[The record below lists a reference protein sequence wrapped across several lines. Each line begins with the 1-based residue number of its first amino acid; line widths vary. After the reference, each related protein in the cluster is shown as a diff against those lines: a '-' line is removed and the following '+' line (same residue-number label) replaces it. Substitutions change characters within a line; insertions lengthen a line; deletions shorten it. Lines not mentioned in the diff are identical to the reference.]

1 MPDKTFHLVVRFS
14 DNLFGISDVIA
25 KHNDVVSKYGYVWFG
40 KMGSTLS
47 ISRMEMLNEQV
58 SKGIPTFVYL
68 VKGNRKKST
77 AYRANLLFITRE
89 FSSKE
94 VKRTPKYY
102 SENELVQYMKAWIKI
117 GEIESVEMSALSNLK
132 TTSSI
137 NSIQETLVRSSSGYF
152 LVHESKNIF

>member
-1 MPDKTFHLVVRFS
+1 MPDKTLHLVVRFS

-25 KHNDVVSKYGYVWFG
+25 KHNDVVAKHGYVWFG

-47 ISRMEMLNEQV
+47 LSRIDMLNQQV
-58 SKGIPTFVYL
+58 SKGITTYVYL

-77 AYRANLLFITRE
+77 VYRANLLFITRE
-89 FSSKE
+89 LAPKE
-94 VKRTPKYY
+94 NKITPKYY
-102 SENELVQYMKAWIKI
+102 SENNLVQYMKVWLKI
-117 GEIESVEMSALSNLK
+117 DEIEPIEMSALSNLK
-132 TTSSI
+132 TLSSI